1 MDEFG
6 ISAEHLQKAKAI
18 LTPII
23 TTIFNQSI
31 EENSIPIFFKTESA
45 NPVLK
50 KSKDATQVESY
61 RGITVTPTFTKLFE
75 YALFQTS
82 RSTNL
87 DLLKDFKC

>member
-23 TTIFNQSI
+23 TTMFNQII
-31 EENSIPIFFKTESA
+31 EENNIPIFFKTEIT

-50 KSKDATQVESY
+50 KKKDATQVESY
-61 RGITVTPTFTKLFE
+61 RGITVTPTFIKTF
-75 YALFQTS
+75 
-82 RSTNL
+82 
-87 DLLKDFKC
+87 

>member
-23 TTIFNQSI
+23 TTIFNRSI

-61 RGITVTPTFTKLFE
+61 RGITVTPTFTNFLNMV
-75 YALFQTS
+75 YCQ
-82 RSTNL
+82 
-87 DLLKDFKC
+87 D